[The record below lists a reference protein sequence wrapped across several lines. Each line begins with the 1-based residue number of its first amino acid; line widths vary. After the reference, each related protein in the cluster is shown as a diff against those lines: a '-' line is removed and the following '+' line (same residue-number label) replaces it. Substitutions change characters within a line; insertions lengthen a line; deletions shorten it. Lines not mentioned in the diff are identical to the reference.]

1 MNHIVYGLGDQ
12 RRGFMVVWGY
22 GATQAWLHSLI
33 TEIVRFRASFGNV
46 VELVTKWRT

>member
-1 MNHIVYGLGDQ
+1 MNHVVYGLGDQ

-22 GATQAWLHSLI
+22 GATREWLRGLI
-33 TEIVRFRASFGNV
+33 TEIVRFSGSFARV